1 MFTDKSP
8 WSNRNTNAKT
18 AKQHTEDMEKKY
30 PNEITECVKKSI
42 VYGGPDRAPK
52 NTESSA
58 QPTFTFDNIDS
69 VAAAEKY
76 ANGKTAILNFASY
89 KNPGGKF
96 LDGSIA
102 QEECLCH
109 ASFLYNVLRKMTGYY
124 DYNNQHKNRALY
136 TNRGIYT
143 PDMIFTDG
151 DKSFQADVITVPAP
165 NKKAAQK
172 YCDVDEA
179 ENLAHL
185 HARIEFIR
193 RIAEE
198 NNVTTLIL
206 GAFGCGVFG
215 QEPRMV
221 ANAIDEIFKHSS
233 IKNVILAVPGKNEN
247 ATTFRRIFKHK

>member
-1 MFTDKSP
+1 
-8 WSNRNTNAKT
+8 
-18 AKQHTEDMEKKY
+18 
-30 PNEITECVKKSI
+30 
-42 VYGGPDRAPK
+42 
-52 NTESSA
+52 
-58 QPTFTFDNIDS
+58 
-69 VAAAEKY
+69 
-76 ANGKTAILNFASY
+76 
-89 KNPGGKF
+89 
-96 LDGSIA
+96 
-102 QEECLCH
+102 
-109 ASFLYNVLRKMTGYY
+109 MTGYY